1 MPVEG
6 MAVDMADIA
15 VAMAGMLSDT
25 PRPAMLRADT
35 LAFAFAAGVATDLSA
50 MRAETRAMQGARITR
65 LAAAGDAA
73 AAGEVVTGIRT
84 IDLRSAITAWATAI
98 HITGITVTVPVGGI
112 IHITDIIPTDIIL
125 TATDTGPTGA

>member
-1 MPVEG
+1 MV
-6 MAVDMADIA
+6 VTADIA

-35 LAFAFAAGVATDLSA
+35 LAFAFAAGVATVLSA

-65 LAAAGDAA
+65 LAAVIGEVVPT
-73 AAGEVVTGIRT
+73 GEVVTGIRT

-98 HITGITVTVPVGGI
+98 HIT
-112 IHITDIIPTDIIL
+112 DIIPPDTIL
-125 TATDTGPTGA
+125 TATDTGLTGA

>member
-6 MAVDMADIA
+6 MVVVTADIA

-35 LAFAFAAGVATDLSA
+35 LAFAFAAGLAAVLSA
-50 MRAETRAMQGARITR
+50 MRAETPAMQGARITR
-65 LAAAGDAA
+65 LAAVIGEVV

-84 IDLRSAITAWATAI
+84 IDLRSDT
-98 HITGITVTVPVGGI
+98 
-112 IHITDIIPTDIIL
+112 IL
-125 TATDTGPTGA
+125 TATGTGLIGA